1 MSTAVIEAFA
11 VARSGVEP
19 APLAHPLR
27 FSVPNLDTGEFMEL
41 KAKRRHEI
49 QLTLRILER
58 VHALRG
64 ERNFVDAVQVLAA
77 SYRHIRGL
85 SGSSLR
91 RKYADYVA
99 AAGNWRALIKG
110 YRAPSAQPEEFRQFV
125 RGLME
130 RNGRS
135 MAAAL
140 EELRTE
146 IWPGGASVP
155 GYGTWQEWFAAR
167 HPTQA
172 VPARFPQVWP
182 EGWTVRN
189 LRRFGPSRAER
200 KIFTQGLGAAH
211 GDLPVI
217 RRDTAKLRPME
228 WIVID
233 DFRLDHQCAFAGDP
247 ARGIKPQIA
256 EVAGLLAMC
265 VGTRKKLARL
275 LGPLVER
282 EVKRPDGTVE
292 KVRCNIRAVD
302 VQVLLYQVFERHGL
316 PKDYEVTILCEN
328 AAASIGKE
336 LELMLSTLFEG
347 RIRVVRTSLIEHK
360 TLANGFVEN
369 GGTPWEKGWI
379 ESEFNFLWNKLNTFK
394 GHKGSNERLNGPAW
408 LDDER
413 RYALK
418 LIGAGAAAKLNLPPE
433 LVAELRLPFASMAEL
448 EIAFDRVVELSERRT
463 QHRFNGFDVVTEWR
477 WPTPA
482 LPAPEGI
489 DPHAPNSFR
498 ALALLSPEQQRQV
511 VLLERKQSALER
523 WEHLSALHPRL
534 CLKAGALA
542 LLLLTPKKAKWRRH
556 CVTFTHEKVGYSYV
570 DEGNVMAG
578 IPEGTEVLAYVD
590 FAAPEVAVVAQL
602 DGKPIGSLRMLGN
615 SPRGVDITD
624 PAAMDEARALR
635 AKIVNRVLAEVRA
648 RPLHQA
654 ADAQLAADRAH
665 NDAVV
670 TAFAREVGALP
681 VAEQT
686 AASRDAVRPTAQPRA
701 TRSASAPTGLEQISD
716 DKPDETSGGRPNL
729 AELL

>member
-1 MSTAVIEAFA
+1 MSTAVLQSFA
-11 VARSGVEP
+11 VATVGVEP
-19 APLAHPLR
+19 AAVAHPLR
-27 FSVPNLDTGEFMEL
+27 FTVPNLDTGEFML
-41 KAKRRHEI
+41 LNAKRRHEI
-49 QLTLRILER
+49 QMTLRLLER

-64 ERNFVDAVQVLAA
+64 ERNFVDAVTVLAA
-77 SYRHIRGL
+77 SYRHLRGM

-110 YRAPSAQPEEFRQFV
+110 YRAPSAQPEQFKEFV

-130 RNGRS
+130 RNSRS

-146 IWPGGASVP
+146 IWPSGTHVP
-155 GYGTWQEWFAAR
+155 GYGTWQEWFASL
-167 HPTQA
+167 HPTSA
-172 VPARFPQVWP
+172 VPARFPNMWP

-200 KIFTQGLGAAH
+200 KIFTRGLGAAH

-217 RRDTAKLRPME
+217 RRDTSKLRPME

-233 DFRLDHQCAFAGDP
+233 DFRLDHLCAFAGDA
-247 ARGIKPQIA
+247 ARGLKPQIA

-275 LGPLVER
+275 LGPLVQH
-282 EVKRPDGTVE
+282 EVKRPDGTIERV
-292 KVRCNIRAVD
+292 KRNIRAVD

-328 AAASIGKE
+328 ATAAIGPE

-347 RIRVVRTSLIEHK
+347 RIRVVRTSLIQHK
-360 TLANGFVEN
+360 TLANGFVES

-394 GHKGSNERLNGPAW
+394 GYKGSNERLNGPAW

-413 RYALK
+413 RHTLK

-433 LVAELRLPFASMAEL
+433 LIAEMRLPFASPEKL
-448 EIAFDRVVELSERRT
+448 EVAFDRVVELSERRT
-463 QHRFNGFDVVTEWR
+463 QHRFNGFDSVTEFR

-489 DPHAPNSFR
+489 DVHAPNSFR

-511 VLLERKQSALER
+511 VIEERKESALER
-523 WEHLSALHPRL
+523 WERLGALHPRIS
-534 CLKAGALA
+534 LKTGSLA
-542 LLLLTPKKAKWRRH
+542 LLLLTPKKATWRRH
-556 CVTFTHEKVGYSYV
+556 TVTFTHDKVGYSYI
-570 DEGNVMAG
+570 DDANVMAG
-578 IPEGTEVLAYVD
+578 IAEGTEVLAYVD
-590 FAAPEVAVVAQL
+590 LAAPEVAVIAQL
-602 DGKPIGSLRMLGN
+602 DGKPIGTLRMLGN

-624 PAAMDEARALR
+624 AEAMDEARAR
-635 AKIVNRVLAEVRA
+635 RVAVVNRVLAEVRA

-654 ADAQLAADRAH
+654 ADAQLAADRKH

-670 TAFAREVGALP
+670 TAFQREVAALP
-681 VAEQT
+681 AADQVA
-686 AASRDAVRPTAQPRA
+686 AARAEVRQPSKRLTRA
-701 TRSASAPTGLEQISD
+701 ASAPTAIEQLIDS
-716 DKPDETSGGRPNL
+716 TSSASP
-729 AELL
+729 AEDGASLNDLL